1 MRVSC
6 WLDAEH
12 LPFRNRTEYAAR
24 MRIAV
29 VGAGVSGLTCGVV
42 LAEGG
47 HDVTIVAREVEGT
60 TSHAAAAI
68 WYPYHAAGA
77 ELDVWAAETRA
88 VLERLCY
95 EPAAGVSLIDF
106 HVAGEGVLRV
116 PLMDVTRYLP
126 YLRGRFRG
134 ELVRKDVRAFDEL
147 RGYDRLVN
155 CAGFGAR
162 ELCADSMLEP
172 GYGVAVVVE
181 RPPIDFAYVEPV
193 EPLTYVIPR
202 TDDCILGGW
211 DAAVPPD
218 AGEIA
223 KIIAR
228 CRRAVPAVGGDVRDV
243 RYGIRPVRSQI
254 RLEREG
260 NVVHNYGHGGAG
272 FTLSWGCAS
281 AVRQLIV

>member
-1 MRVSC
+1 
-6 WLDAEH
+6 
-12 LPFRNRTEYAAR
+12 
-24 MRIAV
+24 MRIVV

-42 LAEGG
+42 LGEAG
-47 HDVTIVAREVEGT
+47 HDVTLVAADLEHT

-77 ELDVWAAETRA
+77 ELDAWANETRA

-106 HVAGEGVLRV
+106 HVRGEGVLRV
-116 PLMDVTRYLP
+116 PLMDVTRYFP
-126 YLRGRFRG
+126 YLRARFRG
-134 ELVRKDVRAFDEL
+134 TIVQRDVRSFDEL
-147 RGYDRLVN
+147 REYDRVVN

-162 ELCADSMLEP
+162 ALCDDAALEP
-172 GYGVAVVVE
+172 GYGVAVVVD
-181 RPPIDFAYVEPV
+181 RAPIDFAFADPH

-202 TDDCILGGW
+202 TDDCILGGY
-211 DAAVPPD
+211 DAVVPPGD
-218 AGEIA
+218 GEIA
-223 KIIAR
+223 GIVER
-228 CRRAVPAVGGDVRDV
+228 CRQAIPQVSGPVRGV
-243 RYGIRPVRSQI
+243 KHGIRPVRASI

-281 AVRQLIV
+281 AVRRLI

>member
-1 MRVSC
+1 
-6 WLDAEH
+6 
-12 LPFRNRTEYAAR
+12 
-24 MRIAV
+24 MRIVV

-42 LAEGG
+42 LGEAG
-47 HDVTIVAREVEGT
+47 HDVTIVAKDLEST

-77 ELDVWAAETRA
+77 ELEAWASETRE

-106 HVAGEGVLRV
+106 HVVGEGVLRV

-126 YLRGRFRG
+126 YLRARLRG
-134 ELVRKDVRAFDEL
+134 EIEQREVRSFDEL
-147 RGYDRLVN
+147 RGYDRIVN

-162 ELCADSMLEP
+162 ELCDDAELEP
-172 GYGVAVVVE
+172 GYGVAVIVE
-181 RPPIDFAYVEPV
+181 RPAIDFAYVEPI

-202 TDDCILGGW
+202 TDDCILGGY
-211 DAAVPPD
+211 DAVVPPD
-218 AGEIA
+218 ESAIA
-223 KIIAR
+223 KIVER
-228 CRRAVPAVGGDVRDV
+228 CRRAVPEVSGNVRGV
-243 RYGIRPVRSQI
+243 KHGIRPVRATI

-260 NVVHNYGHGGAG
+260 DVVHNYGHGGAG